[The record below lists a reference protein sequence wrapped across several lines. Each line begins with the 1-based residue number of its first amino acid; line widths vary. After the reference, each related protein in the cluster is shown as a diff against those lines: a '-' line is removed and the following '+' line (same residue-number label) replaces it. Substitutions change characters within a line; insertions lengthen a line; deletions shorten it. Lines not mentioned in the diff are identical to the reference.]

1 MSPVPVEVDQRP
13 NGHLVLV
20 GATASGK
27 SALALEVAR
36 QRPGTELVSV
46 DSMAVY
52 RSMDIGTATP
62 TATERDEVPHHL
74 VDLVDPS
81 EEFTVSMFQ
90 AAALSVLED
99 LDRRRCR
106 AVLVGGTGLH
116 VRAVVDELDIP
127 PRFPKVRADL
137 EAEPDTAALH
147 RHLAELDPEAAR
159 RMEPTNRRRILRALE
174 VTLGAGRPFS
184 SFGPGLGV
192 YPPTPFAQVGIRMPR
207 DILDRRIGER
217 YRCQMESGFLDEVA
231 ALGKRSEPL
240 SSTAAQALGYR
251 QFLAYLRGDCDLE
264 EAVDAAVAATRRFAR
279 RQDRWFRRDPRID
292 WIDIQDNPLEALPE
306 VLDRFDR
313 CALGAANGSFP
324 VGHGL

>member
-1 MSPVPVEVDQRP
+1 MVVDQRP

-147 RHLAELDPEAAR
+147 RQLAELDPEAAR

-217 YRCQMESGFLDEVA
+217 YRRQMESGFLDEVA

-251 QFLAYLRGDCDLE
+251 ELLAYLRGDCELE
-264 EAVDAAVAATRRFAR
+264 EAVDSAAAATRRFAR

-313 CALGAANGSFP
+313 CALEVANGSFQ
-324 VGHGL
+324 VGRGL

>member
-1 MSPVPVEVDQRP
+1 VVVDQRP

-81 EEFTVSMFQ
+81 AEFTVSMFQ
-90 AAALSVLED
+90 AAALNVLEE

-116 VRAVVDELDIP
+116 VRAVVDGLDIP

-137 EAEPDTAALH
+137 EAEPDTAALY
-147 RHLAELDPEAAR
+147 RQLVKLDPEAAR

-217 YRCQMESGFLDEVA
+217 YRRQMEAGFLDEVA

-251 QFLAYLRGDCDLE
+251 ELLAYLRGDCELE
-264 EAVDAAVAATRRFAR
+264 EAVDSAAAATRRFAR

-313 CALGAANGSFP
+313 CALEVANGSFQ
-324 VGHGL
+324 VGRGL

>member
-1 MSPVPVEVDQRP
+1 MEVDQRP

-74 VDLVDPS
+74 IDLVDPS

-127 PRFPKVRADL
+127 PRFPKVRA
-137 EAEPDTAALH
+137 
-147 RHLAELDPEAAR
+147 
-159 RMEPTNRRRILRALE
+159 LE
-174 VTLGAGRPFS
+174 VTLGVGRPFS
-184 SFGPGLGV
+184 SVGPGLGG
-192 YPPTPFAQVGIRMPR
+192 YPPTPFTQVGIRMPR

-217 YRCQMESGFLDEVA
+217 YRRQMESGFLDEVA
-231 ALGKRSEPL
+231 ALGKHSEPL

-292 WIDIQDNPLEALPE
+292 WIDIQDNPLDALPE

-324 VGHGL
+324 VEHGL

>member
-1 MSPVPVEVDQRP
+1 MVVDQRP

-90 AAALSVLED
+90 AAALGVLED

-137 EAEPDTAALH
+137 EAEPDTAALY
-147 RHLAELDPEAAR
+147 RQLAELDPEAAR

-192 YPPTPFAQVGIRMPR
+192 YPPTPFAQVGVRVPR

-217 YRCQMESGFLDEVA
+217 YRRQMESGFLDEVA
-231 ALGKRSEPL
+231 ALGKRSQPL

-251 QFLAYLRGDCDLE
+251 ELLAYLRGDCDLE
-264 EAVDAAVAATRRFAR
+264 EAVDSAVAATRRFAR

-324 VGHGL
+324 VGRGL

>member
-1 MSPVPVEVDQRP
+1 VVVDQRP

-52 RSMDIGTATP
+52 RFMDIGTATP

-137 EAEPDTAALH
+137 ETEPDTAALY
-147 RHLAELDPEAAR
+147 RQLAELDPEAAR

-217 YRCQMESGFLDEVA
+217 YRRQMEAGFLDEVA

-251 QFLAYLRGDCDLE
+251 ELLAYLRGDCELE
-264 EAVDAAVAATRRFAR
+264 EAVDSAAAATRRFAR

-313 CALGAANGSFP
+313 CALEVANGSFQ
-324 VGHGL
+324 VGRGL

>member
-1 MSPVPVEVDQRP
+1 MVDQRP

-27 SALALEVAR
+27 STLALEVAR

-90 AAALSVLED
+90 AAALNVLED

-147 RHLAELDPEAAR
+147 RQLAELDPEAAR

-174 VTLGAGRPFS
+174 VTLGAGRAFS

-192 YPPTPFAQVGIRMPR
+192 YPPTPFAQVGVRMPR

-217 YRCQMESGFLDEVA
+217 YRRQMESGFLDEVA

-292 WIDIQDNPLEALPE
+292 WIDIQNNPLEALPE

-313 CALGAANGSFP
+313 CALGAVNGSFP

>member
-1 MSPVPVEVDQRP
+1 MVDQRP

-27 SALALEVAR
+27 STLALEVAR

-62 TATERDEVPHHL
+62 TATEREEVPHHL

-90 AAALSVLED
+90 AAALNVLEE

-137 EAEPDTAALH
+137 EAEPDTAALY
-147 RHLAELDPEAAR
+147 RQLAELDAEAAR

-174 VTLGAGRPFS
+174 VTLGAGRAFS

-192 YPPTPFAQVGIRMPR
+192 YPPTPFAQVGVRVPR

-217 YRCQMESGFLDEVA
+217 YRRQMESGFLDEVA

-251 QFLAYLRGDCDLE
+251 ELLAYLRGDCELE
-264 EAVDAAVAATRRFAR
+264 EAVDSAAAATRRFAR

-313 CALGAANGSFP
+313 CALAVANGSFQ
-324 VGHGL
+324 VGRGL

>member
-1 MSPVPVEVDQRP
+1 MVVDQRP

-147 RHLAELDPEAAR
+147 RQLAELDPEAAR

-192 YPPTPFAQVGIRMPR
+192 YPSTPFAQVGIRMPR

-217 YRCQMESGFLDEVA
+217 YRRQMESGFLDEVA

-251 QFLAYLRGDCDLE
+251 ELLAYLRGDCELE
-264 EAVDAAVAATRRFAR
+264 EAVDSAAAATRRFAR

-313 CALGAANGSFP
+313 CALEVANGSFQ
-324 VGHGL
+324 VGRGL

>member
-1 MSPVPVEVDQRP
+1 VVVDQRP

-52 RSMDIGTATP
+52 RFMDIGTATP
-62 TATERDEVPHHL
+62 TVTERDEVPHHL

-90 AAALSVLED
+90 AAALGVLED

-106 AVLVGGTGLH
+106 AILVGGTGLH

-137 EAEPDTAALH
+137 EAEPDTAALY
-147 RHLAELDPEAAR
+147 RQLAELDPEAAR

-192 YPPTPFAQVGIRMPR
+192 YPPTPFAQVGVRVPR

-217 YRCQMESGFLDEVA
+217 YRRQMESGFLDEVA

-251 QFLAYLRGDCDLE
+251 ELLAYLRGDCELE
-264 EAVDAAVAATRRFAR
+264 EAVDSAAAATRRFAR

-313 CALGAANGSFP
+313 CALEVANGSFQ
-324 VGHGL
+324 VGRGL

>member
-1 MSPVPVEVDQRP
+1 MEVDQRP

-20 GATASGK
+20 GSTASGK

-81 EEFTVSMFQ
+81 AEFTVSMFQ
-90 AAALSVLED
+90 AAALNVLEE

-137 EAEPDTAALH
+137 EAEPDTAALY
-147 RHLAELDPEAAR
+147 RQLVKLDPEAAR

-217 YRCQMESGFLDEVA
+217 YRRQMEAGFLDEVA

-251 QFLAYLRGDCDLE
+251 ELLAYLRGDCELE
-264 EAVDAAVAATRRFAR
+264 EAVDSAAAATRRFAR
-279 RQDRWFRRDPRID
+279 RQERWFRRDPRID

-313 CALGAANGSFP
+313 CALEAANESFP

>member
-1 MSPVPVEVDQRP
+1 MVVDQRP

-137 EAEPDTAALH
+137 EAEPDTAALY
-147 RHLAELDPEAAR
+147 RQLVKLDPEAAR

-192 YPPTPFAQVGIRMPR
+192 YPSTPFAQVGIRMPR

-217 YRCQMESGFLDEVA
+217 YRRQMESGFLDEVA

-251 QFLAYLRGDCDLE
+251 ELLAYLRGDCELE
-264 EAVDAAVAATRRFAR
+264 EAVDSAAAATRRFAR

-313 CALGAANGSFP
+313 CALEVGNGSFQ
-324 VGHGL
+324 VGRGL

>member
-1 MSPVPVEVDQRP
+1 MVVDQRP

-90 AAALSVLED
+90 AAALSVLDD

-147 RHLAELDPEAAR
+147 RQLAELDPEAAR

-217 YRCQMESGFLDEVA
+217 YRRQMESGFLDEVA

-251 QFLAYLRGDCDLE
+251 ELLAYLRGDCELE
-264 EAVDAAVAATRRFAR
+264 EAVDSAAAATRRFAR

-313 CALGAANGSFP
+313 CALEVANGSFQ
-324 VGHGL
+324 VGRGL

>member
-1 MSPVPVEVDQRP
+1 MVVDQRP

-62 TATERDEVPHHL
+62 IVSEQDEVPHHL

-90 AAALSVLED
+90 AAALGVLED

-137 EAEPDTAALH
+137 ETEPDTAALY
-147 RHLAELDPEAAR
+147 RQLVKLDPEAAR

-217 YRCQMESGFLDEVA
+217 YRRQMEAGFLDEVA

-251 QFLAYLRGDCDLE
+251 ELLAYLRGDCELE
-264 EAVDAAVAATRRFAR
+264 EAVDSAAAATRRFAR

-313 CALGAANGSFP
+313 CALEVGNGSFQ
-324 VGHGL
+324 VGRGL

>member
-1 MSPVPVEVDQRP
+1 M
-13 NGHLVLV
+13 V

-147 RHLAELDPEAAR
+147 RQLAELDPEAAR
-159 RMEPTNRRRILRALE
+159 RMEPTNRRRIRRALE

-192 YPPTPFAQVGIRMPR
+192 YPPTPFAQVGVRMPR

-217 YRCQMESGFLDEVA
+217 YRRQMESGFLDEVA

-251 QFLAYLRGDCDLE
+251 ELLAYLRGDCGLE
-264 EAVDAAVAATRRFAR
+264 EAVDSAVAATRRFAR

-313 CALGAANGSFP
+313 CALEATNRSFP

>member
-1 MSPVPVEVDQRP
+1 MVVDQRP

-147 RHLAELDPEAAR
+147 RQLAELDPEAAR

-192 YPPTPFAQVGIRMPR
+192 YPPTPFAQVGVRVPR

-217 YRCQMESGFLDEVA
+217 YRRQMESGFLDEVA

-240 SSTAAQALGYR
+240 SPTAAQALGYR
-251 QFLAYLRGDCDLE
+251 ELLAYLRGDCDLE
-264 EAVDAAVAATRRFAR
+264 EAVDSAVAATRRFAR
-279 RQDRWFRRDPRID
+279 RQDRWFRRDPRIH

-324 VGHGL
+324 VGRGL

>member
-1 MSPVPVEVDQRP
+1 MVVDQRP

-52 RSMDIGTATP
+52 RFMDIGTATP
-62 TATERDEVPHHL
+62 TVTERDEVPHHL

-90 AAALSVLED
+90 ATAFSVLED

-137 EAEPDTAALH
+137 EAEPDTAALY
-147 RHLAELDPEAAR
+147 RQLAEQDPEAAR

-217 YRCQMESGFLDEVA
+217 YRRQMEAGFLDEVA

-251 QFLAYLRGDCDLE
+251 ELLAYLRGDCELE
-264 EAVDAAVAATRRFAR
+264 EAVDSAAAATRRFAR

-313 CALGAANGSFP
+313 CALEVGNGSFQ
-324 VGHGL
+324 VGRGL

>member
-1 MSPVPVEVDQRP
+1 VEVDQRP

-90 AAALSVLED
+90 AAALGVLED

-127 PRFPKVRADL
+127 PRFPEVRADL
-137 EAEPDTAALH
+137 EAEPDTAGLH
-147 RHLAELDPEAAR
+147 RRLAELDPDAAR

-184 SFGPGLGV
+184 FFGPGLGV

-217 YRCQMESGFLDEVA
+217 YRRQMESGFLDEVA

-313 CALGAANGSFP
+313 CALGAVNGSFP

>member
-1 MSPVPVEVDQRP
+1 MEVDQRP

-90 AAALSVLED
+90 AAALGVLED

-147 RHLAELDPEAAR
+147 RRLAELDSEAAR

-174 VTLGAGRPFS
+174 VTLGAGRLFS

-217 YRCQMESGFLDEVA
+217 YRRQMESGFLDEVA

-313 CALGAANGSFP
+313 CALGAVNGSFP

>member
-1 MSPVPVEVDQRP
+1 MEVDQRP

-27 SALALEVAR
+27 SILALEVAR

-174 VTLGAGRPFS
+174 VTLGVGRPFS

-192 YPPTPFAQVGIRMPR
+192 YPPTPLTQVGIRMPR

>member
-1 MSPVPVEVDQRP
+1 VVVDQRP

-81 EEFTVSMFQ
+81 AEFTVSMFQ
-90 AAALSVLED
+90 AAALNVLEE

-137 EAEPDTAALH
+137 EAEPDTAALY
-147 RHLAELDPEAAR
+147 RQLVKLDPEAAR

-217 YRCQMESGFLDEVA
+217 YRRQMESGFLDEVA

-251 QFLAYLRGDCDLE
+251 ELLAYLRGDCELE
-264 EAVDAAVAATRRFAR
+264 EAVDSAAAATRRFAR

-313 CALGAANGSFP
+313 CALEVANGSFQ
-324 VGHGL
+324 VGRGL

>member
-1 MSPVPVEVDQRP
+1 MVVDQRP

-52 RSMDIGTATP
+52 RFMDIGTATP

-90 AAALSVLED
+90 AAALGVLDD

-106 AVLVGGTGLH
+106 AILVGGTGLH

-127 PRFPKVRADL
+127 PRFSEVRADL
-137 EAEPDTAALH
+137 EAEPDTMALH
-147 RHLAELDPEAAR
+147 RQLVELDPEAAR

-174 VTLGAGRPFS
+174 VTLGAGRAFS

-217 YRCQMESGFLDEVA
+217 YRRQMEAGFLDEVA

-251 QFLAYLRGDCDLE
+251 ELLAYLRGDCELE
-264 EAVDAAVAATRRFAR
+264 EAVDSAAAATRRFAR
-279 RQDRWFRRDPRID
+279 RQERWFRRDPRID

-313 CALGAANGSFP
+313 CALEVGNGSFQ
-324 VGHGL
+324 VGRGL

>member
-1 MSPVPVEVDQRP
+1 MEVDQRP

-52 RSMDIGTATP
+52 RSMDIGTTTP
-62 TATERDEVPHHL
+62 TAIERDEVPHHL

-81 EEFTVSMFQ
+81 EEFTLSMFQ

-137 EAEPDTAALH
+137 EAEPDTAGLH
-147 RHLAELDPEAAR
+147 RQLAELDPEAAR

-174 VTLGAGRPFS
+174 VTVGAGRPFS

-207 DILDRRIGER
+207 DILDRRIEER
-217 YRCQMESGFLDEVA
+217 YRYQMESGFLDEVA

-240 SSTAAQALGYR
+240 SLTAAQALGYR
-251 QFLAYLRGDCDLE
+251 ELLVYLRGDCDLK
-264 EAVDAAVAATRRFAR
+264 EAVDAAVTATRRFAR
-279 RQDRWFRRDPRID
+279 RQERWFRRDPRID
-292 WIDIQDNPLEALPE
+292 WINIQDNPLEALPE

-313 CALGAANGSFP
+313 CALGVAKGSFP